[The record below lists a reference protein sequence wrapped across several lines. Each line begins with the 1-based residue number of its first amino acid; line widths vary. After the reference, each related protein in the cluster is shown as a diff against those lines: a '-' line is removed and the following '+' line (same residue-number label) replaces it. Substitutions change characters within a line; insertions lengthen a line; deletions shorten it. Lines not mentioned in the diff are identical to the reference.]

1 MMFNKRIQQSTMSLE
16 TIFMFL
22 LLLAFNSGYGQTRFK
37 NEVFDSLIV
46 TTDLQFGKSP
56 TQGGKIDVLKMDI
69 YQPKGDVLDKRP
81 LIVLAHGGH
90 FMFGDKHEFS
100 GEAEVLAKAGFVV
113 ACINYRLI
121 DVEPSDTASM
131 KAVIDAIHDLRAAV
145 RFFNKD
151 AIKENKYRIDPT
163 KVIIGGYSA
172 GAVTSLHYA
181 YANTIKDVVDM
192 GGEWLL
198 EYVERTGGFEGRS
211 GNPGFQSQVCGVIN
225 FAGSMHSAN
234 LLNVDE
240 PFLVSVHG
248 TNDKTVPFNAGAT
261 GTTAVITEGSGLI
274 HARAEQIGLA
284 NLLIAVEGADH
295 LIRFSCDGCLE
306 QIMIFLATQL

>member
-1 MMFNKRIQQSTMSLE
+1 MIMNKNREQGIMGLE
-16 TIFMFL
+16 TFFLFIL
-22 LLLAFNSGYGQTRFK
+22 LLIFNGGYSQTRFK
-37 NEVFDSLIV
+37 NEIFDSFIV
-46 TTDLQFGKSP
+46 SKDFQFGKSL
-56 TQGGKIDVLKMDI
+56 TQGGKLDLLKMDI
-69 YQPKGDVLDKRP
+69 YQPKGDDLDKRP
-81 LIVLAHGGH
+81 LIILAHGGH
-90 FMFGDKHEFS
+90 FMFGDKQEFS

-113 ACINYRLI
+113 ACVNYRLI

-151 AIKENKYRIDPT
+151 VKTENKYRIDPA

-172 GAVTSLHYA
+172 GAVASLHYA

-234 LLNVDE
+234 LLDVDE

-248 TNDKTVPFNAGAT
+248 TNDKTVPFNAGST
-261 GTTAVITEGSGLI
+261 GTTAVVTEGSGLI
-274 HARAEQIGLA
+274 HARAKQIGLA
-284 NLLIAVEGADH
+284 NLLIAMEGADH
-295 LIRFSCDGCLE
+295 LIRFSCEDCLE
-306 QIMIFLATQL
+306 QIMGFLSTQL